1 MWATLIWLA
10 SLFFELPRVDGV
22 NPVATMDGQ
31 VYDRGYIEQ
40 WIRSCRQRR
49 QAVTSP
55 ATGLTLVSTNL
66 VELAFECVGVARGV
80 SKVTK
85 NAMWPTFCLACLFV
99 FVTSSPTFQVSSRR
113 FFGDVRRRVMS
124 ELRPLHHC
132 EHSKNNCNNL
142 CHERHHK
149 QQQTTTR
156 SCQGAPAQALSRK

>member
-1 MWATLIWLA
+1 MYHDYDFMMIFCIMWATLIWLA

-66 VELAFECVGVARGV
+66 VELAF
-80 SKVTK
+80 S
-85 NAMWPTFCLACLFV
+85 NFWPQDRMRWGRTWG
-99 FVTSSPTFQVSSRR
+99 Q
-113 FFGDVRRRVMS
+113 
-124 ELRPLHHC
+124 
-132 EHSKNNCNNL
+132 
-142 CHERHHK
+142 
-149 QQQTTTR
+149 
-156 SCQGAPAQALSRK
+156 